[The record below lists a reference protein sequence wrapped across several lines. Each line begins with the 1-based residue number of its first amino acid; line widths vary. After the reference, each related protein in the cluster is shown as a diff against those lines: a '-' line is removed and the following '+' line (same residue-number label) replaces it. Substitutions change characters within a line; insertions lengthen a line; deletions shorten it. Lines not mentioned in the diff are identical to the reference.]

1 MTGLRIPA
9 EERTL
14 GAAFSGLE
22 KVCASRAQ
30 NPNSRVMR
38 RTMPLVTKPNRSAL
52 FVMLAQGN
60 HMDGALLERAAHW
73 IQYSKAKIPG
83 TEGKWVANKREWWMQ
98 EAQLSADQY
107 DRASRRLRKLGL
119 IEKGQYWFS
128 GRCILYLRPTQTTL
142 DFIQSAKTWQAAREF
157 LEYSVEEDGEVAD
170 PGESNIADV
179 STATPMKSNGYSKI
193 AMPGSTEL
201 LNPNNMEVEHGGLNL
216 KEKLT
221 GAHQA
226 SPVHAPTTAKAPA
239 KTDSGKEKKEK
250 GAAVEP
256 QPLQSVIKA
265 WRAVVLERFGKPA
278 ALSAI
283 TGPSAKEKA
292 YLALGF
298 ESLSAVWGK
307 EDKSENLQP
316 HAADIVVHTVRHW
329 DNFLSKKASL
339 PKYPTLT
346 AIFTRLDGEQISYW
360 HSAGRPAHGL
370 DDI

>member
-1 MTGLRIPA
+1 
-9 EERTL
+9 
-14 GAAFSGLE
+14 
-22 KVCASRAQ
+22 
-30 NPNSRVMR
+30 
-38 RTMPLVTKPNRSAL
+38 MPLVTKPNRSAL

-179 STATPMKSNGYSKI
+179 STATPLKSNGYSKI

-221 GAHQA
+221 SVHQA
-226 SPVHAPTTAKAPA
+226 SPVHAPTTAKAQA
-239 KTDSGKEKKEK
+239 KTDSGKEKKED
-250 GAAVEP
+250 GASAVEP

-265 WRAVVLERFGKPA
+265 WRAVVRECFGMPA

-292 YLALGF
+292 SLAEGF